1 MSFHPGG
8 GHVIDWLMTSQYEE
22 TQAMPTVTAFQAKTR
37 FGELI
42 DRVSKGEKI
51 VIPRHENPVAR
62 IIP

>member
-1 MSFHPGG
+1 
-8 GHVIDWLMTSQYEE
+8 MTSQYEE